1 MMTQSEIQAY
11 TAEWRAIEDRFYRQ
25 VLNDPDLYMLGIRLV
40 RAIADSLQE
49 VDDLEA
55 LVERFQRTGSDE
67 AAAIADTLDAPQVVL
82 LDCQLALGAAFY
94 LRAQEIQE
102 RGARADFQARLAD
115 ARARGLRWVALY
127 DQETRRHGHTFF
139 QRLEV
144 RLSDGFSLRSASEMD
159 WEKGRV
165 YVLEPLLLDLDT
177 GLPRRDI
184 PAPAQRQEFA
194 TRAALT
200 EALDALREQ
209 YA

>member
-1 MMTQSEIQAY
+1 MDSNEIQAY

-25 VLNDPDLYMLGIRLV
+25 ILNDPDLYMLGIRLV
-40 RAIADSLQE
+40 RAVADSLQE
-49 VDDLEA
+49 IDDLGT

-82 LDCQLALGAAFY
+82 LDCQLALGAGFY

-139 QRLEV
+139 QRLEM

-165 YVLEPLLLDLDT
+165 YVLEPLLLDLAT
-177 GLPRRDI
+177 GLPRRGV
-184 PAPAQRQEFA
+184 PAPAPRQEFA
-194 TRAALT
+194 TRTALMD
-200 EALDALREQ
+200 ALDALREQ